1 MNRFRILKWSRV
13 LPAKFISWIISIGGG
28 LRLSVCCPVHCDGS
42 GLNLTEPILFDLEI
56 EEGSLFSGKKISAL
70 GLPSGCLLIRYVLD
84 GKQYVPTADT
94 FLEDPMRT
102 NAIFAPEAKESTTMI
117 KSDFKISDRLQ
128 GQDAAR

>member
-84 GKQYVPTADT
+84 EKEYVPTAGT
-94 FLEDPMRT
+94 FLEDHMRT
-102 NAIFAPEAKESTTMI
+102 NTIIAPKSEKDITMI
-117 KSDFKISDRLQ
+117 RKGYHKK
-128 GQDAAR
+128 